1 MVASPIV
8 PLGWGFSRGSVGAI
22 RSCAEDVDGVV
33 VSFRPAPNLV
43 TEVVDKAAIGVRVGG
58 SPVPR
63 ECRPAFDDPGRLAPS
78 SLRTRSRFLGFP
90 SDIFSSLRY
99 QVRLVEWMDRPLS

>member
-33 VSFRPAPNLV
+33 VSFKPAPAAV
-43 TEVVDKAAIGVRVGG
+43 AMEVVDTAAVGACVDG
-58 SPVPR
+58 SLVSR
-63 ECRPAFDDPGRLAPS
+63 ECRPVLGDSGRLAPS
-78 SLRTRSRFLGFP
+78 SSRSRSRFLGL
-90 SDIFSSLRY
+90 SDIAGLSSAGNVDG
-99 QVRLVEWMDRPLS
+99 QDCPSS